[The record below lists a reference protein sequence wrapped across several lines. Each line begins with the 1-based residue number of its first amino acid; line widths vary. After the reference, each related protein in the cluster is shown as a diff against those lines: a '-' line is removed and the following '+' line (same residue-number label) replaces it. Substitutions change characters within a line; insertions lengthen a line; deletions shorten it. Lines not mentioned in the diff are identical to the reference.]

1 MIAKFEKLSAR
12 QLNPSVGLGL
22 DINQLTLDEIDK
34 LPLNAS
40 LKEKLKVWATSY
52 GIKKKRTALTDQ
64 QLALNYEKIQAA
76 IRNFKKAKLKHLRAK
91 RKMALTLKQKAK
103 NSFAKIEV
111 DQTKQEFEKNKQTL
125 EKIQKENSSHLKLN
139 REELHALVK
148 ATLQVEEPQAIQT
161 QNSSP
166 SQETSKTS
174 QTESVKSLKSF
185 TALPPSVQTVVA
197 SFLYNRR
204 EAIEK
209 NGTPEEKNFW
219 NATIKQNDWKE
230 IAKILKATE
239 YNLDHLKMRRITE
252 ADYLIQNLLQ
262 KQSAL
267 AASPAQIEKT
277 SQPQPTSPKS
287 EKAMHY
293 WKKNLN
299 LEIGKALIT
308 ECVRPHK
315 IHV

>member
-1 MIAKFEKLSAR
+1 MIAKFEKLSSR

-34 LPLNAS
+34 LSLSAS
-40 LKEKLKVWATSY
+40 LKEKLKAWATY
-52 GIKKKRTALTDQ
+52 GIKKKRTTLTDQ
-64 QLALNYEKIQAA
+64 QLALNYERIQTA

-91 RKMALTLKQKAK
+91 RKLALTQKQKTK
-103 NSFAKIEV
+103 NSFAKIEA

-161 QNSSP
+161 NSPAP
-166 SQETSKTS
+166 SQEISKTS

-219 NATIKQNDWKE
+219 NATVKQNDWKE

-239 YNLDHLKMRRITE
+239 YNLDHLKMRRIAE

-262 KQSAL
+262 KQPAL
-267 AASPAQIEKT
+267 TTAATPVQKT
-277 SQPQPTSPKS
+277 SEPQATSAKS

-299 LEIGKALIT
+299 LEIGKAILT
-308 ECVRPHK
+308 ECVHSHK
-315 IHV
+315 IHI